1 MVGVQETL
9 FSFGET
15 IKQKEEIKKE
25 LNNIMVNK
33 QWESLRETMLKII
46 NSNITAI
53 DTETTG
59 LDFSEDYIRLL
70 QVKIE
75 TGEIFIFDFFD
86 YDEEQKKYIVNILL
100 NHTNGILVFHNAIF
114 DLSMMF
120 PYAYIKRTDF
130 KLFDTQVAEKIID
143 CGLNRKGFSLED
155 LCNKYL
161 NIKLDKSEQTGNWL
175 IKKLSIDQVRYA
187 KKDVEVTYELYGI
200 LKNKLEQMG
209 LTKAFNIDVNCIPT
223 IVRCIKDGIYLDFND
238 WELIAQQLQFEYDK
252 LQDQIL
258 VMLDKHINLNSPI
271 QLKEVLQDLNLGIK
285 IETTGKDFLDTI
297 KDRHPVLP
305 LLIEYKTISKKL
317 TSFGKKY
324 EKYKSSKDNRLHPR
338 YNLIGTATGRFS
350 CNNPNIQQVP
360 REKEYRKCFK
370 AQEPDGILIKA
381 DYSQIELRIATHLS
395 QDPIMLKAYEMG
407 EDLHTLSASKL
418 LGVPKE
424 QVTKEQRYQAKSF
437 NFGFLYSMGAESF
450 KDYAKINFGL
460 DITLGKAEMFKEKFF
475 KTYMGLKDWHKKL
488 ERKDYSVTLGG
499 RIRRYDKNYITG
511 ELYNT
516 PVQGTGADILK
527 VALFNIFK
535 TLLCSDLRP
544 VKIIAIVHDEI
555 VLECKETDSE
565 RISRELKNCM
575 MEAWYQFIAD
585 VKIDVDITI
594 GKSWGG

>member
-1 MVGVQETL
+1 MAKVQETL
-9 FSFGET
+9 FSFEDT
-15 IKQKEEIKKE
+15 LKQKADIQKE
-25 LNNIMVNK
+25 FNNVMVTA
-33 QWESLRETMLKII
+33 QWDNLKDTMLKIMGSGI
-46 NSNITAI
+46 VAI

-59 LDFSEDYIRLL
+59 LDFNEDYIRLL
-70 QVKIE
+70 QVKIDN
-75 TGEIFIFDFFD
+75 GEVFIFDFFD
-86 YDEEQKKYIVNILL
+86 YDDEQKRYIVNILL

-114 DLSMMF
+114 DLSMLY
-120 PYAYIKRTDF
+120 PYSFIKRTDF

-161 NIKLDKSEQTGNWL
+161 NIKLDKSEQKGNWL

-200 LKNKLEQMG
+200 LKDKLEKMG
-209 LTKAFNIDVNCIPT
+209 LTKAFNIDINCIPT

-238 WELIAQQLQFEYDK
+238 WELIAQQLQFEYDR
-252 LQDQIL
+252 LEDQIL
-258 VMLDKHINLNSPI
+258 VMLDRHINLNSPI
-271 QLKEVLQDLNLGIK
+271 QLKEVLQDLNLGVK
-285 IETTGKDFLDTI
+285 VETTGKDFLDTI

-324 EKYKSSKDNRLHPR
+324 QKYKSSKDNRLHPK

-360 REKEYRKCFK
+360 REKNYRSCFK
-370 AQEPDGILIKA
+370 AQEDGYVLIKA

-395 QDPIMLKAYEMG
+395 QDPVMLKAYELG

-418 LGVPKE
+418 LGIPKE

-460 DITLGKAEMFKEKFF
+460 DITLGKAEVFKQRFF
-475 KTYMGLKDWHKKL
+475 DTYKGLRDWHKRL
-488 ERKDYSVTLGG
+488 ERKDYSTTLGG
-499 RIRRYDKNYITG
+499 RVRKYENLMMG

-535 TLLCSDLRP
+535 TLLCNDLRP
-544 VKIIAIVHDEI
+544 VKIITIVHDEI

-565 RISRELKNCM
+565 RISGELKNCM

>member
-1 MVGVQETL
+1 MATVQETL
-9 FSFGET
+9 FSFEDT
-15 IKQKEEIKKE
+15 LKQKADIQKE
-25 LNNIMVNK
+25 FNNVMVTA
-33 QWESLRETMLKII
+33 QWDNLKDIMLKIMG
-46 NSNITAI
+46 SNIIAI

-59 LDFSEDYIRLL
+59 LDFSEDYVRLL
-70 QVKIE
+70 QVKIDNDE
-75 TGEIFIFDFFD
+75 VFIFDFFD
-86 YDEEQKKYIVNILL
+86 YDDEQKRYIVNILL
-100 NHTNGILVFHNAIF
+100 NYTNGILVFHNAIF
-114 DLSMMF
+114 DLSMLY
-120 PYAYIKRTDF
+120 PYAHIKRTDF

-175 IKKLSIDQVRYA
+175 IKKLSIEQIRYA

-209 LTKAFNIDVNCIPT
+209 LTKAFNIDINCIPT

-252 LQDQIL
+252 LEDQIL
-258 VMLDKHINLNSPI
+258 IMLDRHINLNSPI

-285 IETTGKDFLDTI
+285 VETTGKDFLDTI

-317 TSFGKKY
+317 TSFGKEY
-324 EKYKSSKDNRLHPR
+324 QKYKSSKDNRLHPK

-360 REKEYRKCFK
+360 REKNYRKCFK
-370 AQEPDGILIKA
+370 AQEDGGVLIKA

-395 QDPIMLKAYEMG
+395 QDPVMLKAYELG

-450 KDYAKINFGL
+450 KDYAKTNFGL
-460 DITLGKAEMFKEKFF
+460 EITLGKAEIFKKRFF
-475 KTYMGLKDWHKKL
+475 ETYRGLKDWHSKL
-488 ERKDYSVTLGG
+488 SRKDYSVTLGG
-499 RIRRYDKNYITG
+499 RIRRYDNYMLG
-511 ELYNT
+511 ELYNS

-535 TLLCSDLRP
+535 TLLCSELRP
-544 VKIIAIVHDEI
+544 VKIVAIVHDEI

-565 RISRELKNCM
+565 MISRELKNCM